1 MVPIPLAS
9 LVKMDGKNSHKLWPR
24 EFAAFV
30 LAIHNDA
37 TGRLSDLGDDIKETL
52 EAIGEMATTTA
63 KEQSPDQHPLPG
75 RFDRTPLVAMGE
87 WAKENDEPWLER
99 ACKFLI
105 RHPDVR
111 IVRDARSYGTYF
123 KFDSMPK
130 AWTGITSK
138 NSVAELIF
146 GLADEI
152 EERLTGLED

>member
-1 MVPIPLAS
+1 MVSIPLAS

-52 EAIGEMATTTA
+52 EAI
-63 KEQSPDQHPLPG
+63 
-75 RFDRTPLVAMGE
+75 GE